1 MRNRASAQQARE
13 RKRDWMAGI
22 EERASALDS
31 RVAELTSQ
39 VNALE
44 RTNTTLR
51 SLIRTATA
59 SAAAQQ
65 QRSEEP
71 VVIMVRAAQTFLD
84 DAAAAPQAVMAGG
97 AA

>member
-22 EERASALDS
+22 EERAQALDS
-31 RVAELTSQ
+31 KVLTLTNQ
-39 VNALE
+39 VNQLE
-44 RTNTTLR
+44 RTNWTLR
-51 SLIRTATA
+51 ALIKTATA
-59 SAAAQQ
+59 SGPA

-71 VVIMVRAAQTFLD
+71 VTIMVRAAAPSMD
-84 DAAAAPQAVMAGG
+84 VAAPAVMAGG

>member
-22 EERASALDS
+22 EERASTLES
-31 RVAELTSQ
+31 RVAELTST

-44 RTNTTLR
+44 RTNWTLR
-51 SLIRTATA
+51 ALIKTATA
-59 SAAAQQ
+59 SGPI
-65 QRSEEP
+65 RSEEP
-71 VVIMVRAAQTFLD
+71 VVVMVRAPPPMSWAG
-84 DAAAAPQAVMAGG
+84 APAVMAGG